1 MRPVRQVGRSLACA
15 DALALKSAWVVVL
28 AHGSESD
35 WNLPPASLI
44 VSIVLSRSRVD
55 LARRSNFQTTIM
67 SPGRIWSSM
76 VGGWALAEDGVQR
89 VAIYVD
95 KQFVTFAT
103 LGGDRPD
110 IAKAFPAFANAGKSG
125 WNVVVDLS
133 SMIEGDHEMVVQVKS
148 KGGSV
153 HDFPAI
159 PFKIVP

>member
-1 MRPVRQVGRSLACA
+1 MKTRSMSGIA
-15 DALALKSAWVVVL
+15 
-28 AHGSESD
+28 
-35 WNLPPASLI
+35 
-44 VSIVLSRSRVD
+44 IVLLLSGVSCNKIIGKRSSSLEPFLGSVD
-55 LARRSNFQTTIM
+55 VPKRGGTLRGST
-67 SPGRIWSSM
+67 M

>member
-1 MRPVRQVGRSLACA
+1 MKILSMPGIA
-15 DALALKSAWVVVL
+15 
-28 AHGSESD
+28 
-35 WNLPPASLI
+35 
-44 VSIVLSRSRVD
+44 IVLLLSGVSCNKIIGKRGSSLEPFLGSVD
-55 LARRSNFQTTIM
+55 VPKRGGTLRGST
-67 SPGRIWSSM
+67 M